1 MSVWA
6 AGGGARGA
14 GRGARAASFGI
25 PSNLVRIATR
35 PKSWPKSS
43 QNSVTFGTKVFGT
56 ENLVPKASKKRLFW
70 SVLQRFV
77 AILAKFDGL

>member
-6 AGGGARGA
+6 AGGGARARARGA
-14 GRGARAASFGI
+14 GGVVRHSVKFGQDRN
-25 PSNLVRIATR
+25 SS
-35 PKSWPKSS
+35 KSWPKSS